1 MNKEMPTTASNVIT
15 LQESQEL
22 ARAALR
28 AYDPD
33 FKPVSNRESLPKLRK
48 IPVTI
53 RAAIAR
59 GNRKLFDK
67 GWGPQICTSRSS
79 GEKEIGRWLLVK
91 SNFVKDGFND
101 LARLEEYLREIGVLR
116 EIEVLED
123 AGRA

>member
-1 MNKEMPTTASNVIT
+1 MTNITADTRIT
-15 LQESQEL
+15 LQESAEIN
-22 ARAALR
+22 RAGLR
-28 AYDPD
+28 GYDPG

-67 GWGPQICTSRSS
+67 GWGPQIRTSRSW

-101 LARLEEYLREIGVLR
+101 LARLEEYLREIGVLH
-116 EIEVLED
+116 EIEYLED